1 MKLLKYIDPLVFLIA
16 LCVGLFYTYI
26 STPPPKVVIKYPT
39 PFNAGKITY
48 VDDAGV
54 CYKYAVKN
62 ADCPKNKDK
71 IKKIPIQEEVNR
83 PHKPSDK

>member
-1 MKLLKYIDPLVFLIA
+1 MQLTDYIDPFVFLIA

-26 STPPPKVVIKYPT
+26 STPPPEIVVKYPT

-54 CYKYAVKN
+54 CYRYKVKKVS
-62 ADCPKNKDK
+62 CPHSGKVRDF
-71 IKKIPIQEEVNR
+71 PIQETGSKNLQ
-83 PHKPSDK
+83 